1 MRRKS
6 TTASMMKSYIVDS
19 LLILLNS
26 RAFSDITIKE
36 IAERAGVN
44 RSTYYRHFSCK
55 EEIVFYFLDN
65 LLQDYRGEL
74 KEEQV
79 SLERY
84 LKNMFC
90 HFLKYKKELLLLH
103 KNGLSFILLDVLN
116 EQFGSALH
124 KVSLVSEK
132 YKRSYH
138 IGGVF
143 NHLLLWFSRDMADPP
158 ELLAKSASV
167 FPDGFVPYLLRNG
180 GV

>member
-1 MRRKS
+1 MYEKKINYS
-6 TTASMMKSYIVDS
+6 WYDAV
-19 LLILLNS
+19 L
-26 RAFSDITIKE
+26 
-36 IAERAGVN
+36 
-44 RSTYYRHFSCK
+44 STYYRHFSCK

-116 EQFGSALH
+116 
-124 KVSLVSEK
+124 K
-132 YKRSYH
+132 
-138 IGGVF
+138 
-143 NHLLLWFSRDMADPP
+143 
-158 ELLAKSASV
+158 
-167 FPDGFVPYLLRNG
+167 PDGFVPYLLRNG